1 MLRVLHIADLHIGV
15 ENYGRFNPESGLHSR
30 LHDFLRCFDEAI
42 AAAITQQVDLVVI
55 AGDMFK
61 NRDPQPRH
69 QREFA
74 ARIRQLH
81 DANIP
86 VLMIIG
92 NHDTAPSRDAAH
104 SVAVYEGLRFAGVDV
119 ARRPQTFRYTTAHGP
134 LAVVAIPWII
144 REILMVNFTELRT
157 AALSEQEAVILQI
170 IEQYVARE
178 VATLMAEDPLR
189 PIMVCYHGTVS
200 GAVTGFER
208 QLTLGR
214 EIQLPPTTLIPEGV
228 DYVALGHVHKHQAV
242 RTDPPMIYPGS
253 IERIDFGEINETK
266 GYVMVEFAGK
276 KANWTFHPLPARR
289 FVHIQVDARKSGDP
303 MELVHAQIERTD
315 VKEAVVRV
323 SVTIA
328 PEQRQLMN
336 LVLIRQRLEQQQ
348 ANHVARVDFEVVQ
361 PDAAN
366 EVVVRRMGDMPTP
379 SEALAQ
385 YLQKSKRGATE
396 LTTLL
401 ELGQQL
407 MAEPE

>member
-134 LAVVAIPWII
+134 LAVVSIPWII

-189 PIMVCYHGTVS
+189 P
-200 GAVTGFER
+200 GFER

-379 SEALAQ
+379 PEALAQ